1 MSSFVIVSTLSK
13 INAVKDLAIWNIGVI
28 ANALLYFG
36 STSQFRLPFSCSL
49 TSTLPKIWYL
59 ESLLH
64 TVGRDTN
71 PP

>member
-36 STSQFRLPFSCSL
+36 STSQFSLPFSCSL
-49 TSTLPKIWYL
+49 TSTLPKI
-59 ESLLH
+59 
-64 TVGRDTN
+64 
-71 PP
+71 